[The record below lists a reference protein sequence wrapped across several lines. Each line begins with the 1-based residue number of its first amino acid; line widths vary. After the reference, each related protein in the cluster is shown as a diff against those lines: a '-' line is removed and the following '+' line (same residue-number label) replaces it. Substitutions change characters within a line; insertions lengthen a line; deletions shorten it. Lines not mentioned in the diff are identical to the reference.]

1 MSRPEKVFKNGAVR
15 AAVFRNLIQKDG
27 ESVTLR
33 KVVLEVRYRDKNG
46 HWRGTSS
53 LSTNDLPKAIEHIR
67 KTYRA
72 ILTYGPAVSLSMENC
87 DYAFLAKPT
96 GEVIELVQF
105 RDK

>member
-1 MSRPEKVFKNGAVR
+1 MSRPEKVFKIGAVR

-53 LSTNDLPKAIEHIR
+53 LSTNDLPKAISALQKAFEF
-67 KTYRA
+67 
-72 ILTYGPAVSLSMENC
+72 IL
-87 DYAFLAKPT
+87 
-96 GEVIELVQF
+96 GESSRSSTSV
-105 RDK
+105 

>member
-1 MSRPEKVFKNGAVR
+1 MSRPEKVFKIGAVR

-53 LSTNDLPKAIEHIR
+53 LSTNDLPKAISALQKAFEF
-67 KTYRA
+67 
-72 ILTYGPAVSLSMENC
+72 IL
-87 DYAFLAKPT
+87 
-96 GEVIELVQF
+96 GESS
-105 RDK
+105 RSSTSA